1 MTDDTSINDGPSI
14 KLSGGRLL
22 LLSGFIMLATIMQT
36 LDMTIA
42 NVALPHI
49 QSSLSAAQDQITWM
63 LTSYV
68 VASAIGM
75 SLTGYLVERFGR
87 MRVFVYSVVGFTI
100 ASVLCGVSQSLT
112 EIVLFRILQGAAG
125 ASLVPLSQ
133 AILMDIYPREKFG
146 PAIAAWGMGVMVGP
160 IFGPTIGGYLTDTL
174 SWHWVFFI
182 NVPIGILCA
191 IGIAALLPESKR
203 NPKAN
208 FDMQGF
214 IYIALALAS
223 FQLFLDRGETQDWFS
238 STEILIEA
246 VVAVLMFYLFIA
258 HIFTTKHP
266 FLKPGLF
273 ADRNYVAGSFL
284 AFSTGIT
291 LLSVM
296 ALLPSML
303 QNLIGYPIV
312 ETGVLMMP
320 RGIGTMVA
328 MGFAG
333 RLIRRVDPRLMMLAG
348 GSMVGISLWEMST
361 FNLNVTANQMIIT
374 GVIQGFGIGI
384 LFTPLSA
391 MAFGTLQAQY
401 RTDGTA
407 IFSLI
412 RSIGSSVGISMVSTL
427 LAQQTQTNHAELAEH
442 ITPFSKPVIDMV
454 GQGVL
459 RLDAPGSLAMLN
471 GEITRQASMIG
482 YIDFFTLMTWVTF
495 LSLPLIF
502 LMRRPKGQSS
512 APVELAAV
520 EV

>member
-1 MTDDTSINDGPSI
+1 MTESAPQ
-14 KLSGGRLL
+14 KLAGGRLL

-68 VASAIGM
+68 VAAAIGM

-87 MRVFVYSVVGFTI
+87 TRVFVYSVIGFTL
-100 ASVLCGVSQSLT
+100 ASMLCGIAQSLS

-174 SWHWVFFI
+174 SWRWVFFI
-182 NVPIGILCA
+182 NLPIGILCA

-203 NPKAN
+203 DTKAN
-208 FDMQGF
+208 FDIQGF

-223 FQLFLDRGETQDWFS
+223 FQLMLDRGETLDWFS
-238 STEILIEA
+238 SIEIIVEA
-246 VVAVLMFYLFIA
+246 ALAVTMFYLFIV
-258 HIFTTKHP
+258 HIFTADKP

-273 ADRNYVAGSFL
+273 KDRNYVAGAFL
-284 AFSTGIT
+284 GFSTGVT
-291 LLSVM
+291 LLSTM
-296 ALLPSML
+296 ALLPLML

-312 ETGVLMMP
+312 ETGELMMP
-320 RGIGTMVA
+320 RGIGTMIA

-333 RLIRRVDPRLMMLAG
+333 KLIRRVDPRLLMLAG
-348 GSMVGISLWEMST
+348 GAMVGVSLWEMSN
-361 FNLNVTANQMIIT
+361 FNLNVTVNQMIMT
-374 GVIQGFGIGI
+374 GILQGFGIGI

-391 MAFGTLQAQY
+391 MAFGTLAPQY

-412 RSIGSSVGISMVSTL
+412 RSIGSSVGISIVSTL
-427 LAQQTQTNHAELAEH
+427 LAQQTQTNHAELSEH
-442 ITPFSKPVIDMV
+442 INPFNNNVIDMV
-454 GQGVL
+454 ARGAM
-459 RLDAPGSLAMLN
+459 RLDAPDGLAAIN
-471 GEITRQASMIG
+471 GEITRQASMIA
-482 YIDFFTLMTWVTF
+482 YIDFFTLMTWITF

-502 LMRRPKGQSS
+502 LMRRPKDQGASKI
-512 APVELAAV
+512 EHAAI
-520 EV
+520 EA